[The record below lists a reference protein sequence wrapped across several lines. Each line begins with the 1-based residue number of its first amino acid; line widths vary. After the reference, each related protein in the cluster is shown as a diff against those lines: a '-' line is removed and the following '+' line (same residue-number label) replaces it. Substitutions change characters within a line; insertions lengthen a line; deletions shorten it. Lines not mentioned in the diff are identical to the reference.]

1 MAPRKKKN
9 PVDIKVRVSVPEL
22 VRLDFT
28 RHDNA
33 IQADDDDFGLTFNLR
48 LARISLYCIGTEL
61 ELTLTNSI
69 RMSCSVAY
77 RADFTLEVA
86 EGTPP
91 EVYEAEMQRTAAY
104 LAPATLYP
112 FIREVVLT
120 TIMRSGLTPF
130 VLPIAN
136 FRQMFDPDQIVL
148 PLVVESESEQHDPP
162 EN

>member
-1 MAPRKKKN
+1 M
-9 PVDIKVRVSVPEL
+9 
-22 VRLDFT
+22 
-28 RHDNA
+28 
-33 IQADDDDFGLTFNLR
+33 
-48 LARISLYCIGTEL
+48 
-61 ELTLTNSI
+61 
-69 RMSCSVAY
+69 AY

-148 PLVVESESEQHDPP
+148 PLVVESESEQHYLTRKLGSLRYNTEPP
-162 EN
+162 LGPMPSGAFLCCPAGDRYAVGTNRKP